1 MEKNTKILAGVVAA
15 VVVVA
20 AIAAI
25 GLTGGEGDENL
36 QFGYVTWDGE
46 ISSTN
51 VLALIL
57 EEAGYDV
64 EMVAV
69 DAGPLYQGLS
79 RGDLDFTTSAWMP
92 VTHASYW
99 EQYGD
104 GLDVANVNL
113 EGVKIGMAVPQYV
126 YDAGVHSIADLSKH
140 ADQFNSRIVGIEP
153 GAGVVMATERAIDD
167 YALEGYEVQTSSSAG
182 MLAELRSSYANEEWI
197 AVTLWSPHWA
207 FEEWDMAYLDDPEGS
222 YGDVER
228 VDTLTRSGFA
238 EDNPGAYAIVSAFN
252 WTLEDCQSVMMDIFV
267 EDMDEKAAAQK
278 WIDANR
284 DRVDTWIAAG
294 EAAAANA
301 DA

>member
-1 MEKNTKILAGVVAA
+1 MDMEMNKKILAAVVAI

-25 GLTGGEGDENL
+25 GLAGSGGDEEL

-46 ISSTN
+46 IASTN
-51 VLALIL
+51 VLTLVL

-79 RGDLDFTTSAWMP
+79 RGSLDFTTSAWMP
-92 VTHASYW
+92 ITHASYW

-104 GLDVANVNL
+104 DLEVANVNL
-113 EGVKIGMAVPQYV
+113 EGVKIGMAVPKYV
-126 YDAGVHSIADLSKH
+126 YDEGVTTIADLNDY
-140 ADQFNSRIVGIEP
+140 ADQFDRRIVGIEP
-153 GAGVVMATERAIDD
+153 GAGVVMATERAIED
-167 YALEGYEVQTSSSAG
+167 YALEGYDVQTSSSAG
-182 MLAELRSSYANEEWI
+182 MLASLKTAYANEEWI

-207 FEEWDMAYLDDPEGS
+207 FEEWDMVYLDDPKGS
-222 YGDVER
+222 YGAEER
-228 VDTLTRSGFA
+228 VETLVRAGFA

-252 WTLEDCQSVMMDIFV
+252 WTQEDCQSVMLDIFS
-267 EDMDEKAAAQK
+267 EGMNEKDAAQK

-284 DRVDTWIAAG
+284 DKVDAWIAAG
-294 EAAAANA
+294 KAASSA
-301 DA
+301 